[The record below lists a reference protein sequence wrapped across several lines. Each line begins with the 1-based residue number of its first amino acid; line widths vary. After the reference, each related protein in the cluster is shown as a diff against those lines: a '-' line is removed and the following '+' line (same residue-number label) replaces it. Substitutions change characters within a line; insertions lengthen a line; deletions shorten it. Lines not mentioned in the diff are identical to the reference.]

1 MRWRT
6 DPETPH
12 HPLRGSFPSR
22 GSQKRTDKGEN
33 TMAAKLQCEICG
45 GKLVGKPGGVFE
57 CEYCGMEFDTAWA
70 KSKLQEITGTVKV
83 EGTVEVTGKVKLD
96 GPVQVDISANKEAQL
111 QRGMIALE
119 DREWEKA
126 KDYFNQALNYDAKYA
141 EAYLGLAMADEKC
154 QNRDSFRVKY
164 ITTGARC
171 RYNKH
176 FARVRQYCS
185 EDLFKWISQLD
196 EEGKRADEEYQ
207 RAEEK
212 QILEKQIIA
221 EEKRKKAEQN
231 IERLKPIRDKLLLPA
246 TMISAGVNH
255 TVGLRSDG
263 TVVAT
268 TFFGYDQCRESSW
281 KDVVAVAAGR
291 EHTVGLLSNGTVV
304 AAGSNT
310 NRECNVSDWRAIGA
324 VAAASRHTIGL
335 HLDGTVVDV
344 GDKSRTLCKLWTD
357 IVAIAAGENH
367 TVGLRANG
375 TVVALGENKYGECD
389 FFGWREIVSIA
400 AGDYHTV
407 GLRSDGTVV
416 AVGLDLFGACN
427 VAEWTDIVGISAGSS
442 HTVGLRADGTVI
454 ATKYYCANKYNRYRG
469 QCDVSEWKLFNNY
482 ETIKA
487 ERLKHRVADEK
498 REATVETKRKAL
510 NREKA
515 QLQAELANLKGL
527 FSGGKRRDL
536 EARIVGI
543 DSALKNLK

>member
-1 MRWRT
+1 
-6 DPETPH
+6 
-12 HPLRGSFPSR
+12 
-22 GSQKRTDKGEN
+22 
-33 TMAAKLQCEICG
+33 MAAKLQCEICG